1 MTHRNWHALAT
12 TALLASAAFIF
23 AGRAASQP
31 SKGDPMTTDSLYPT
45 AFSSPRQDSHMPS
58 VARGSGQL
66 LWSRE
71 LGMKRSGGR
80 LDLLLFGSSVV
91 VSQAASFALFSADG
105 GKIWEQDKQPGSP
118 VVIANGLGYFT
129 TAGLMLNAVDAAG
142 EWRMR
147 GTSLPAVLTKE
158 HVLMLLWP
166 RKDDYITAVDMPDP
180 RYDLSDDA
188 AAVYD
193 PHINVARSTYGH
205 RTSDWVN
212 EFYGIVSLPPLF
224 VPETSHWLV
233 AQSKTEVT
241 RVDLSTLDSGD
252 TPARSRI
259 PLDKAQA
266 WSADTAGGLVVAGTS
281 GGAKALVKLDV
292 RGAETW
298 RWTDPQ
304 EQDAWA
310 TTQPPIRGND
320 GRVFVLTDGR
330 VLAIDLGKLAWQF
343 DAGSDALRHGAS
355 EDDGSFI
362 VKDGR
367 LLSTFR
373 LAHGTALGDGSI
385 LVVGNRTLFLVEADG
400 RKRFQRQLPS
410 VIVSPPVVDAEGN
423 IYVATATQL
432 HKIR

>member
-1 MTHRNWHALAT
+1 MTRKGWQALAAG
-12 TALLASAAFIF
+12 ALLVSAAFIY
-23 AGRAASQP
+23 GGPAASQP
-31 SKGDPMTTDSLYPT
+31 RKGGPMTTDSLYPT
-45 AFSSPRQDSHMPS
+45 AFSSPRHDSHIPA

-71 LGMKRSGGR
+71 LGMKRAGGR

-91 VSQAASFALFSADG
+91 VAQAASFALFTADG
-105 GKIWEQDKQPGSP
+105 RKLWEQDKQSGSP
-118 VVIANGLGYFT
+118 VAIANGLGYFT

-142 EWRMR
+142 EWRLR
-147 GTSLPAVLTKE
+147 GSSLPAVLTKE

-166 RKDDYITAVDMPDP
+166 RKLDYITAVDMPDP

-188 AAVYD
+188 AAAYD
-193 PHINVARSTYGH
+193 PHISAARSTYGN

-212 EFYGIVSLPPLF
+212 EFYGIVALPPLF
-224 VPETSHWLV
+224 VPETGHWLV
-233 AQSKTEVT
+233 AQSKMQVT
-241 RVDLSTLDSGD
+241 RVDLSTLNSGD

-259 PLDKAQA
+259 PLDTAQA
-266 WSADTAGGLVVAGTS
+266 WSADSAGALVVAGTA

-298 RWTDPQ
+298 RWVDPQ
-304 EQDAWA
+304 GQDAWL
-310 TTQPPIRGND
+310 TTQPPIRGKD
-320 GRVFVLTDGR
+320 GRVFALTDGR
-330 VLAIDLGKLAWQF
+330 LLAFDSGKLAWQF
-343 DAGSDALRHGAS
+343 DAGSDVLRHGAT
-355 EDDGSFI
+355 EGDGSFV

-373 LAHGTALGDGSI
+373 LAHGTSLGDGSI

-400 RKRFQRQLPS
+400 RKRFQCQLPS
-410 VIVSPPVVDAEGN
+410 AIVSPPVVDSEGN